1 MRNPAILAGS
11 EPSNQVEGRRVL
23 YVFTIPALPPSFND
37 WRGWPEGKKMRL
49 RDEWKAMVW
58 ALVHEHGNVAPRGIE
73 RATLRAVLFFTTN
86 RRRDHDNYH
95 QPLWKWVQDALV
107 DSKVLVRDDHE
118 RLIAM
123 PPGFVVGGPER
134 TLVTI
139 EEGVG

>member
-1 MRNPAILAGS
+1 LQGS
-11 EPSNQVEGRRVL
+11 KQVEGRSIL

-37 WRGWPEGKKMRL
+37 WKGWPEGKKMRL
-49 RDEWKAMVW
+49 RDEWKSMVL
-58 ALVHEHGNVAPRGIE
+58 ALVREKGNVAPRGIE
-73 RATLRAVLFFTTN
+73 RATLRAVLFFATN

-95 QPLWKWVQDALV
+95 MPLWKWTQDQLV

-123 PPGFVVGGPER
+123 PPGIVVGGPER

-139 EEGVG
+139 EEGCDGG